1 MVFAS
6 ALDLDRQRKG
16 KRKRKANEK
25 REPKQS
31 RRSRKKR
38 KGARQESENDQV
50 EETKREENAALER
63 QSEFIQRPERNAP
76 TVSLLGDDED
86 LHREKGVDQ
95 SSGKEDQPVNAG
107 CIPDTAKKARIV
119 AQRTL
124 EPLEESGQ
132 VEELRSVLIDITR
145 EEDETTPEQQKQQ
158 QEAE

>member
-25 REPKQS
+25 S

-50 EETKREENAALER
+50 EETKREENPALER